1 MDIKP
6 PKRPL
11 TDDGS
16 FGELQAQFTELF
28 WKMAEAAKEAGW
40 PEVYIA
46 EAFDDFE
53 DLALQYKRDF
63 ASHPGRYDQV
73 IPTKANRN

>member
-53 DLALQYKRDF
+53 DLAFQYRVGTKMDY
-63 ASHPGRYDQV
+63 SKV
-73 IPTKANRN
+73 MPTKSNTN